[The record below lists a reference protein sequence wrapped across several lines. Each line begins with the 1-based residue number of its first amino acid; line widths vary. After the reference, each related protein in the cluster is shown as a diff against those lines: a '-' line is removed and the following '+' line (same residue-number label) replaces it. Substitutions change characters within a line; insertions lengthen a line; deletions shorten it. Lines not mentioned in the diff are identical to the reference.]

1 MTKLCNYTRLKC
13 GNELKAPQRSAAGV
27 GPDIARYCIGRMTML
42 LTILALQLAFD
53 APSSVRVLG
62 RRQLLGLSSAALAG
76 MVPTMPVCCER
87 L

>member
-1 MTKLCNYTRLKC
+1 
-13 GNELKAPQRSAAGV
+13 
-27 GPDIARYCIGRMTML
+27 ML